1 MPGSSPGM
9 TGKEANPICSG
20 HALGTAIPLPQGVS
34 PPVTEVGLPRL
45 TALLIS
51 LEDPVGFSGRPR
63 GRPSKGRA
71 GNQRDQCESSDE
83 RLHDT
88 SPLVTELTSPLDIFA
103 RLPIS
108 LAPNC
113 CKTVAAASIVVPS
126 EFAQRTIPMKCTAKS
141 SYVFDGPKPK
151 YEWGN

>member
-1 MPGSSPGM
+1 
-9 TGKEANPICSG
+9 
-20 HALGTAIPLPQGVS
+20 
-34 PPVTEVGLPRL
+34 VTEVGLPRL

-63 GRPSKGRA
+63 GRPSKCWA

-88 SPLVTELTSPLDIFA
+88 SPLVTELTSPLDISA

-113 CKTVAAASIVVPS
+113 CKTVAPASVELKTLHGDPADRFIV
-126 EFAQRTIPMKCTAKS
+126 ATAIMHDATH
-141 SYVFDGPKPK
+141 SYEVYREIELRIRWP
-151 YEWGN
+151 

>member
-1 MPGSSPGM
+1 
-9 TGKEANPICSG
+9 A
-20 HALGTAIPLPQGVS
+20 PLTPWHGGLP

-63 GRPSKGRA
+63 SRPSKCRA
-71 GNQRDQCESSDE
+71 GNQRDQCEGSDE
-83 RLHDT
+83 RPHDT
-88 SPLVTELTSPLDIFA
+88 SPLVTELTSPLDISA

-113 CKTVAAASIVVPS
+113 CKTVAPALIAVPS
-126 EFAQRTIPMKCTAKS
+126 EFAQRTIPS
-141 SYVFDGPKPK
+141 EG
-151 YEWGN
+151 